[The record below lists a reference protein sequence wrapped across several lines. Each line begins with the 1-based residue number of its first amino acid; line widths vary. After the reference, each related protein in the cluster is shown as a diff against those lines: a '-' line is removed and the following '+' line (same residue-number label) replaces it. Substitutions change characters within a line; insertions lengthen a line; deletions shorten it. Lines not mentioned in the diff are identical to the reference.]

1 LRQQQLKPLLH
12 LPGSFVGKSDSQ
24 NLTWIRSVLSNE
36 MSDPMGKSTC
46 LATSGPSHHQ
56 QRPLV
61 VIHRPAL
68 GVVKASQKAHAIKTN
83 EGWKNR
89 FWEQALQL

>member
-1 LRQQQLKPLLH
+1 
-12 LPGSFVGKSDSQ
+12 
-24 NLTWIRSVLSNE
+24 
-36 MSDPMGKSTC
+36 
-46 LATSGPSHHQ
+46 
-56 QRPLV
+56 LV